1 MSLFFRVA
9 LVVTG
14 LLSALPASAET
25 VSAAKVNCREEP
37 EASAA
42 VITTV
47 SRGET
52 FSVLEAQGT
61 WSQVTLQ
68 TGTACWIATRLIV
81 ESALPLGS
89 ASSSTTRQTPSSTG
103 RTRRSSA
110 PSSRARPR
118 ESGGACPCS
127 GSRVCVGP
135 RGGRYCITS
144 GGRKRYGV

>member
-1 MSLFFRVA
+1 MSILFRVV
-9 LVVTG
+9 LVATG

-25 VSAAKVNCREEP
+25 VSAPKVNCRQKP

-68 TGTACWIATRLIV
+68 NGSACWIATRLIV
-81 ESALPLGS
+81 ENAQPLDS
-89 ASSSTTRQTPSSTG
+89 ASSSTTRQSPSPTA

-118 ESGGACPCS
+118 ESGGTCPCS
-127 GSRVCVGP
+127 GSRVCIGP